1 MLRGNLDLA
10 EFVPTPT
17 PLLAIKDVTL
27 TYSNGGRRIVAAQN
41 ISLSVNQ
48 ADRIVLLGP
57 SGCGKSTLLK
67 AIGGFIRP
75 DRGTIALGGEPIIA
89 PGPDR
94 MMVFQ
99 EFDQLLP
106 WKTVLGNVMFP
117 MVASRTFDRKA
128 ARERARDI
136 IARIGLEAFVDSYPH
151 TLSGGMKQRVA
162 IARALA
168 MEPKMLLMDEPF
180 GALDALTRRRMQH
193 ELLTLWDDLRFTLIF
208 VTHGIEEGM
217 IFGSRLLVMT
227 PHPGTIHTEINVS
240 AYGDT
245 SRAEPSF
252 GRLAGEIEDLL
263 LERPGMRNGLG
274 YDI

>member
-1 MLRGNLDLA
+1 LA
-10 EFVPTPT
+10 ETVSASA
-17 PLLAIKDVTL
+17 PLLTIADVTL
-27 TYSNGGRRIVAAQN
+27 AYETGGQPVIAAQN
-41 ISLSVNQ
+41 ISLTVDE

-67 AIGGFIRP
+67 AVGGFIMPQAGSIRLAGVP
-75 DRGTIALGGEPIIA
+75 VTA

-117 MVASRTFDRKA
+117 MVASRKYDRRT
-128 ARERARDI
+128 ARARARDM
-136 IARIGLEAFVDSYPH
+136 IARVGLERFSDAYPH

-193 ELLTLWDDLRFTLIF
+193 ELLTLWEDLRFTLIF

-217 IFGSRLLVMT
+217 IVGSRLFVMT
-227 PHPGTIHTEINVS
+227 PHPGTIHTEINVR
-240 AYGDT
+240 AFGDG

-252 GRLAGEIEDLL
+252 GRLAAQIEDLL

>member
-1 MLRGNLDLA
+1 VADI
-10 EFVPTPT
+10 VPEVM
-17 PLLAIKDVTL
+17 PLLALLNVTL
-27 TYSNGGRRIVAAQN
+27 TYETAGQQVVAAQN
-41 ISLSVNQ
+41 ISLTVETG
-48 ADRIVLLGP
+48 DRIVLLGP

-67 AIGGFIRP
+67 AVGGFILP
-75 DRGTIALGGEPIIA
+75 DEGTIALAGQRITA

-117 MVASRTFDRKA
+117 MVASRKFDRKT

-136 IARIGLEAFVDSYPH
+136 IRRVGLETFVDAYPH

-193 ELLTLWDDLRFTLIF
+193 ELLSLWDELRFTLIF
-208 VTHGIEEGM
+208 VTHGIEEG
-217 IFGSRLLVMT
+217 IVVGNRLFVMT
-227 PHPGTIHTEINVS
+227 PHPGTIHTEINVN
-240 AYGDT
+240 AYGDG

-252 GRLAGEIEDLL
+252 GRLAAEIEDLL